1 MLRRLQYAFVL
12 IVVTAGVG
20 AACQAGPR
28 GETPAA
34 APASAGSG
42 TILRLPDGK
51 PNLSGIW
58 QTIGSA
64 HWDLENHIARSG
76 PVLELGAIA
85 AVPAGMSVVD
95 GDAIPYQ
102 EWAAA
107 KKKENY
113 ENWLTRDPEVKCYLP
128 GIPRATYMP
137 FPFQILQSHNSD
149 ILMAYEYA
157 SASRVVKMGPT
168 EPPPVDTWMG
178 QSTGKWDGD
187 TLVVD
192 TIGFNGQTWLDRAGN
207 FHSESLH
214 VVERFTPK
222 TPDLM
227 EYEATL
233 EDPKVFT
240 RPWKIQLPLYRRQD
254 KNVQLLEFK
263 CVEFVEE
270 VMYGHLRKKTGNEKP
285 FAAAR
290 MRWP

>member
-1 MLRRLQYAFVL
+1 MQNWLKGAS
-12 IVVTAGVG
+12 IAVVSASLALGISQMMRQPVEG
-20 AACQAGPR
+20 QAPDVR
-28 GETPAA
+28 
-34 APASAGSG
+34 
-42 TILRLPDGK
+42 ILRTADGK
-51 PNLSGIW
+51 PDLNGIW
-58 QTIGSA
+58 QAMGAA
-64 HWDLENHIARSG
+64 HWDLQDHQARSG

-85 AVPAGMSVVD
+85 AVPAGLGVVD
-95 GDAIPYQ
+95 GNEIPYQ
-102 EWAAA
+102 PWAAA

-113 ENWLTRDPEVKCYLP
+113 ENWLTADPEVKCYLP

-137 FPFQILQSHNSD
+137 YPFQILQTHNND

-157 SASRVVKMGPT
+157 SASRLIKMGKT

-178 QSTGKWDGD
+178 QSTGRWEGD

-192 TIGFNGQTWLDRAGN
+192 TIGFNDQTWFDRAGN
-207 FHSESLH
+207 FHSEALH

-222 TPDLM
+222 SPDVLD
-227 EYEATL
+227 YQVTI

-240 RPWKIQLPLYRRQD
+240 RPWTIQIPLYRRQD
-254 KNVQLLEFK
+254 KNVQLMEFK

-270 VMYGHLRKKTGNEKP
+270 LLYGHLRKKTGDEKP

>member
-1 MLRRLQYAFVL
+1 MNWLK
-12 IVVTAGVG
+12 G
-20 AACQAGPR
+20 AAIAVVSGILTLAISQMMRQPVEGQVPGMKPPR
-28 GETPAA
+28 MA
-34 APASAGSG
+34 
-42 TILRLPDGK
+42 DGK
-51 PNLSGIW
+51 PNLNGIW
-58 QTIGSA
+58 QAMGTA
-64 HWDLENHIARSG
+64 HWDLQDHNARSG

-85 AVPAGMSVVD
+85 AVPAGLSVVE
-95 GDAIPYQ
+95 GNEIPYQ
-102 EWAAA
+102 PWAAA

-137 FPFQILQSHNSD
+137 YPFQIVQTHNND

-157 SASRVVKMGPT
+157 SASRIIKMGKT

-178 QSTGKWDGD
+178 QSAGRWDGD

-192 TIGFNGQTWLDRAGN
+192 TIGFNDQTWFDRAGN
-207 FHSESLH
+207 FHSDALH
-214 VVERFTPK
+214 VIERFTPK
-222 TPDLM
+222 TPDLVD
-227 EYEATL
+227 YEVTI

-240 RPWKIQLPLYRRQD
+240 RPWKIQMPLYRRQGQ
-254 KNVQLLEFK
+254 NAQLLEFK

-270 VMYGHLRKKTGNEKP
+270 LMYGHLRKKTGDDKP

>member
-1 MLRRLQYAFVL
+1 MNWLK
-12 IVVTAGVG
+12 G
-20 AACQAGPR
+20 AAIAVVSGILALAISQMMRQAVEGQVPGMKPPR
-28 GETPAA
+28 MA
-34 APASAGSG
+34 
-42 TILRLPDGK
+42 DGK
-51 PNLSGIW
+51 PNLNGIW
-58 QTIGSA
+58 QAMGTT
-64 HWDLENHIARSG
+64 HWDLQDHNARSG

-85 AVPAGMSVVD
+85 AVPAGLSVVE
-95 GDAIPYQ
+95 GNEIPYQ
-102 EWAAA
+102 PWAAA

-137 FPFQILQSHNSD
+137 YPFQIVQTHNND

-157 SASRVVKMGPT
+157 SASRIIKMGKT

-178 QSTGKWDGD
+178 QSAGRWDGD

-192 TIGFNGQTWLDRAGN
+192 TIGFNDQTWFDRAGN
-207 FHSESLH
+207 FHSEALH
-214 VVERFTPK
+214 VIERFTPK
-222 TPDLM
+222 TPDLVD
-227 EYEATL
+227 YEVTI

-240 RPWKIQLPLYRRQD
+240 RPWKIQMPLYRRQGQ
-254 KNVQLLEFK
+254 NAQLLEFK

-270 VMYGHLRKKTGNEKP
+270 LMYGHLRKKTGDDKP